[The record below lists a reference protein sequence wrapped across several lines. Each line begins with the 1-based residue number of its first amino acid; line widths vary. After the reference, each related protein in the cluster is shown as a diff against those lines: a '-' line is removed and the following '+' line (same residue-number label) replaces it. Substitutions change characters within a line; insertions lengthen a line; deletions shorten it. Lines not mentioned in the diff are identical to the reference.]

1 MNKFI
6 VLLLTILFS
15 ISSCVTKENKNTEI
29 ASDLP
34 RNSTIENSL
43 ITNKSKKDTV
53 ATIEKRKFTIPN
65 SEVFPLK
72 SKHTKKEYDIY
83 VKLPSGY
90 SQSKKQYPILVLT
103 DAGYA
108 FPLVSSIYRRLKF
121 SNKIDELI
129 IIGISYAK
137 GEYFGIT
144 RTRDYTPTFS
154 KNEPNGYSKEARLS
168 SGQADNFIMFMKNEL
183 IPYLDNNYKVDLT
196 KKAFA
201 GHSFG
206 GLLANYMVISHPN
219 TFDYYMSGSPSLWY
233 HNKSIFEIEKKYAEN
248 NSDLKANLYMGIGAL
263 ENVSDGFQMV
273 SDMNT
278 LEERLKSRTYK
289 NLNIN
294 SMIFTNEDHET
305 VYPTFITQGLLWAF
319 RKEKL

>member
-1 MNKFI
+1 MNLLKP
-6 VLLLTILFS
+6 LLLILILNLTSCLSKEDKSSEIDPTNDISTKLDSALS
-15 ISSCVTKENKNTEI
+15 IE
-29 ASDLP
+29 
-34 RNSTIENSL
+34 
-43 ITNKSKKDTV
+43 
-53 ATIEKRKFTIPN
+53 EKRKFTISN
-65 SEVFPLK
+65 SEVFVLK
-72 SKHTKKEYDIY
+72 SKHTKKKYDIY

-90 SQSKKQYPILVLT
+90 TKSKKQYPILILT

-121 SNKIDELI
+121 SNKIDEI
-129 IIGISYAK
+129 IIVGISYAK
-137 GEYFGIT
+137 GEHFGIS

-154 KNEPNGYSKEARLS
+154 PNEPNGYSKEARLS
-168 SGQADNFIMFMKNEL
+168 SGQADNFILFMKNEL

-206 GLLANYMVISHPN
+206 GLLASYMVISHPN
-219 TFDYYMSGSPSLWY
+219 TFHYYMSGSPSLWY
-233 HNKSIFEIEKKYAEN
+233 HDKSIFEIEKKYAEN
-248 NSDLKANLYMGIGAL
+248 NSDLKANLFMGIGAL
-263 ENVSDGFQMV
+263 ENVPNGFQMV
-273 SDMNT
+273 SDLKT
-278 LEERLKSRTYK
+278 LEERLKSRAYG

-294 SMIFTNEDHET
+294 SMVFPNEDHET

>member
-1 MNKFI
+1 MNLLKP
-6 VLLLTILFS
+6 LLLILLFNLT
-15 ISSCVTKENKNTEI
+15 SCLTKENKNSEI
-29 ASDLP
+29 GS
-34 RNSTIENSL
+34 ENSVNTEL
-43 ITNKSKKDTV
+43 ENTLLFE
-53 ATIEKRKFTIPN
+53 EKRKFTLPN

-83 VKLPSGY
+83 IKLPRGY
-90 SQSKKQYPILVLT
+90 YESKKQYPILVLT
-103 DAGYA
+103 DARYA

-121 SNKIDELI
+121 SKKINEI
-129 IIGISYAK
+129 IIVGISYAK
-137 GEYFGIT
+137 RESFGIS

-154 KNEPNGYSKEARLS
+154 PNEPNGYSKEARLN

-183 IPYLDNNYKVDLT
+183 IPYLDNNYKVDLNQ
-196 KKAFA
+196 KAFA

-206 GLLANYMVISHPN
+206 GLLANYIMISYPE

-233 HNKSIFEIEKKYAEN
+233 HDKSIFEIEKKYAQN

-263 ENVSDGFQMV
+263 ENVPNGFEMV

-278 LEERLKSRTYK
+278 LEERLKSRAYK
-289 NLNIN
+289 NLNMKSI
-294 SMIFTNEDHET
+294 IFPNEDHET

-319 RKEKL
+319 KKEMNAP

>member
-1 MNKFI
+1 MNLLKP
-6 VLLLTILFS
+6 LLLIL
-15 ISSCVTKENKNTEI
+15 ILNLTSCLTKEDKSSEI
-29 ASDLP
+29 DSINHINAKLD
-34 RNSTIENSL
+34 STPSIE
-43 ITNKSKKDTV
+43 
-53 ATIEKRKFTIPN
+53 EKRKFTIPN

-72 SKHTKKEYDIY
+72 SKYTKKEYDIY
-83 VKLPSGY
+83 IKLPSGY
-90 SQSKKQYPILVLT
+90 AKSKKQYPILILT

-121 SNKIDELI
+121 SNKIDEI
-129 IIGISYAK
+129 IIVGISYAK
-137 GEYFGIT
+137 GEHFGIS

-154 KNEPNGYSKEARLS
+154 PNEPNGYSKEARLS
-168 SGQADNFIMFMKNEL
+168 SGQADNFIRFMKNEL

-201 GHSFG
+201 GHSLG
-206 GLLANYMVISHPN
+206 GLLATYMVISHPN

-233 HNKSIFEIEKKYAEN
+233 HDKSIFGIEKKYAKN

-263 ENVSDGFQMV
+263 ENLPNGFQMV

-278 LEERLKSRTYK
+278 LEERLKSRAYG

-294 SMIFTNEDHET
+294 SMVFPNEDHET